1 MSFYALLHNQDDA
14 LIKDAE
20 CSALQNE
27 IVVDQIPPKLTRL
40 GGQSAER
47 DKVVDTVLERHSAH
61 PAYYSDASQF
71 QSKFDLGG
79 FRPMEPIFTI

>member
-1 MSFYALLHNQDDA
+1 MTSAQTNLADAPIGYNACLFMRLCTTKMTA

-40 GGQSAER
+40 GGQSAES
-47 DKVVDTVLERHSAH
+47 DKMADTVLKCYSART
-61 PAYYSDASQF
+61 AYYSNAS
-71 QSKFDLGG
+71 
-79 FRPMEPIFTI
+79 

>member
-1 MSFYALLHNQDDA
+1 MSFRQTELAEAPIGYNAGLFMRLCTTKTTA

-27 IVVDQIPPKLTRL
+27 IVVDQILPKLTRL
-40 GGQSAER
+40 GGQSAES
-47 DKVVDTVLERHSAH
+47 DKVVDTGLERHSAH

-71 QSKFDLGG
+71 
-79 FRPMEPIFTI
+79 

>member
-1 MSFYALLHNQDDA
+1 MTSAQTNLADA
-14 LIKDAE
+14 PIGYNACLFMRLCTTKITTLIKYAE

-27 IVVDQIPPKLTRL
+27 IVVDQILPKLTRL
-40 GGQSAER
+40 GGQSAES

-71 QSKFDLGG
+71 
-79 FRPMEPIFTI
+79 